1 MSAGRVGKGV
11 AAKWKR
17 PVTRSKIIE
26 FSSPGWEGGTRGKI
40 LEILKTMQAGTR
52 GKILSK
58 SKDNAAAVKC

>member
-26 FSSPGWEGGTRGKI
+26 FSSPEVEEAGHAIKKHRI
-40 LEILKTMQAGTR
+40 L
-52 GKILSK
+52 
-58 SKDNAAAVKC
+58 